1 MSDLSPLYSEY
12 EKVSGLF
19 RSLNEA
25 SLMARQS
32 RLGIS
37 SPTEKEAAATADQ
50 LGSALAELGSENELN
65 APVLSDLFDELS
77 KEDVEISP
85 RKLLAIRSR
94 VGHGL
99 DALTEEDLEVIEKVT
114 EVLDAES
121 EVLFRRIQK

>member
-1 MSDLSPLYSEY
+1 M
-12 EKVSGLF
+12 V
-19 RSLNEA
+19 
-25 SLMARQS
+25 RQS

-37 SPTEKEAAATADQ
+37 SPSETEEAVAADN

-65 APVLSDLFDELS
+65 ATVLSDLFDELAR
-77 KEDVEISP
+77 EDVEISP

>member
-19 RSLNEA
+19 RCLNEA
-25 SLMARQS
+25 SLMVRQS

-37 SPTEKEAAATADQ
+37 SPSETEEAVAADN

-65 APVLSDLFDELS
+65 ATVLSDLFDELAR
-77 KEDVEISP
+77 EDVEISP